1 MVIQVNTVYTV
12 AILWIFEKVNPYKLL
27 SILGLAFAN
36 FGSAN
41 ALTKLTLSRMSLYL
55 STM

>member
-1 MVIQVNTVYTV
+1 MVIQVNIVTQ
-12 AILWIFEKVNPYKLL
+12 WIFEKVNAYK
-27 SILGLAFAN
+27 ILGLPFAN
-36 FGSAN
+36 FGNAN